1 MLKKVEK
8 KKFEKNIVIIHGPNL
23 NLLGQREPHIYGHM
37 TLAELNKGL
46 RADARKS
53 RYKLRVFQS
62 NHEGKLIDFIHAQ
75 RKWADSIV
83 INPGAFT
90 HYSYAIRDALAAVD
104 LPAYEVH
111 LTDIHRRE
119 KFRRISVIRDVCV
132 KQISG
137 FGVNSYAKAIQHF
150 LSRSRAPRSRL
161 SRRPK

>member
-1 MLKKVEK
+1 MLKKVEEK
-8 KKFEKNIVIIHGPNL
+8 KVEGNIVIIHGPNL

-53 RYKLRVFQS
+53 QYKLRVFQS
-62 NHEGKLIDFIHAQ
+62 NHEGKMIDFIHSQ
-75 RKWADSIV
+75 RKWADAIV

-111 LTDIHRRE
+111 LTDIHKRE

-137 FGVNSYAKAIQHF
+137 FGAKSYEKAIHHF
-150 LSRSRAPRSRL
+150 LSRSRASRSKL
-161 SRRPK
+161 SRRLR

>member
-1 MLKKVEK
+1 MLKRAKKKVEK
-8 KKFEKNIVIIHGPNL
+8 KWAGENIVVIHGPNL

-46 RADARKS
+46 RADAR
-53 RYKLRVFQS
+53 RGLYKLRVFQS
-62 NHEGKLIDFIHAQ
+62 NHEGRLIDFIHSQ
-75 RKWADSIV
+75 RKWANAIV

-111 LTDIHRRE
+111 LTDIHKRE
-119 KFRRISVIRDVCV
+119 KFRRTSVIRDVCV

-137 FGVNSYAKAIQHF
+137 FGAKSYEKAIKHF
-150 LSRSRAPRSRL
+150 LSKSRVS
-161 SRRPK
+161 